1 MQTLFQQLQIGQ
13 VLEKELY
20 KNAETNITPLL
31 ASSHESLLKMPYNS
45 ISWSGCVCCP
55 FTAYRFEHNL
65 GNSVVQAD
73 VEEVRFLM
81 IDRVLNGCNAK
92 PAYDMR
98 LQSLSIRN
106 PSPIQKTNQGCCDEF
121 RNTIDTYGDGNDRQS
136 VAGVSVQWF
145 ELGGQLC
152 FHDVI
157 IDGLSNPYGVQIEI
171 NGRTVYGKIKATGKF
186 KNNEVVYVSPT
197 GSYYR
202 GKLTSSQ
209 GFSNTLTYVGEC
221 KETELLDRGLSYPIF
236 NMAGSTHFNI

>member
-1 MQTLFQQLQIGQ
+1 MDRGFHYQLIIALKKPIKIPKGAKINANI
-13 VLEKELY
+13 VPTITNWAGAGKELY

-136 VAGVSVQWF
+136 VAAVSVQWF

-171 NGRTVYGKIKATGKF
+171 NGRTVYGKIK
-186 KNNEVVYVSPT
+186 
-197 GSYYR
+197 
-202 GKLTSSQ
+202 
-209 GFSNTLTYVGEC
+209 SNW
-221 KETELLDRGLSYPIF
+221 KI
-236 NMAGSTHFNI
+236 